1 MSKSDRKAYIKAV
14 QCLRTLPSK
23 SDRSWAPA
31 AKTRFD
37 DFVAIHVN
45 QTMNIHGNGLFLTWH
60 RYFVWAYEQ
69 ALRNECG
76 YKGYQPVSIEPPVDP
91 WLIADLIS
99 TGTGLHIPITSTNH
113 LSLTVVTRVSVEMAS
128 SLHTM
133 EVWPVLGLSS
143 FPLGREVD
151 VSRAA
156 PSRSEIAT
164 YSSCIIRLTKAQYA
178 SEHRPNLPRHAGLH
192 RPGGGHYRLQPPLLT
207 SGHQP
212 LHPKEVVHHG
222 KPTERYHWRGC

>member
-1 MSKSDRKAYIKAV
+1 
-14 QCLRTLPSK
+14 
-23 SDRSWAPA
+23 
-31 AKTRFD
+31 
-37 DFVAIHVN
+37 VN

-76 YKGYQPVSIEPPVDP
+76 YKGYQPVSTKPPVDP

-99 TGTGLHIPITSTNH
+99 TGTGLHIPIISTNH
-113 LSLTVVTRVSVEMAS
+113 QYLTVVTRVSGAMAS

-164 YSSCIIRLTKAQYA
+164 YSSCINGLTKAQYA
-178 SEHRPNLPRHAGLH
+178 SEHRSNLPRHAGLH
-192 RPGGGHYRLQPPLLT
+192 RPGGGHYRP
-207 SGHQP
+207 
-212 LHPKEVVHHG
+212 
-222 KPTERYHWRGC
+222 